1 MKRKTLIAGN
11 INKEILKNAESEDVK
26 VIDLLKRE
34 ELAVLN
40 TISTAEGAIQI
51 AMEETS
57 RTIHGSNV
65 LVMGF
70 GRIGKILAKMLNG
83 IGAKVYCEARK
94 NEDFAWIKAYGYNLV
109 PLKNLKNEISKF
121 DIIINTIP
129 SMILTREYLERVNKE
144 ALIIDVASMP
154 GGVDNIVAKE
164 LGIRTILALSLP
176 GKVAPITSAEFIKD
190 TFYNILEEIKK

>member
-1 MKRKTLIAGN
+1 MIAGN

-26 VIDLLKRE
+26 VVDLLKRE

>member
-144 ALIIDVASMP
+144 ALLIDVASMP